1 MQRGV
6 ADTGQVS
13 NWPALA
19 PAPAGE
25 RIERRKEGL
34 QSGHIPPHPIAPEW
48 EQIIPRL
55 LPDSKSLRAGE
66 DRPEPCSRLPETL
79 SWTGLYASSLSKF
92 LNLSESHLHFVVMA
106 GIIAPII

>member
-1 MQRGV
+1 MQRGA

-34 QSGHIPPHPIAPEW
+34 QSGHIPPHLIAPEW
-48 EQIIPRL
+48 EQIIPRS

-79 SWTGLYASSLSKF
+79 SWTGYVTLSKF

>member
-1 MQRGV
+1 MQRV
-6 ADTGQVS
+6 AADIGQVS
-13 NWPALA
+13 NWPAPA

-92 LNLSESHLHFVVMA
+92 LNLSESQLHFVVMV

>member
-1 MQRGV
+1 MQRGA

-13 NWPALA
+13 NWPA

-79 SWTGLYASSLSKF
+79 SWTGYVTLSKF